1 VEAALRGDDLEEM
14 AVEGRLEVDVVG
26 ARPIL
31 DINILSVQKKENKKE
46 KYL

>member
-1 VEAALRGDDLEEM
+1 MEAALRGDDLEEM

-31 DINILSVQKKENKKE
+31 DINILSVCKKREKE
-46 KYL
+46 KIL